1 MSKRSKIEKVSKGEA
16 KLRETSLPCGPQH
29 RNIEAIAAAI
39 TVARHISG
47 TILTR
52 NNVLGVTG
60 IIESLVNK
68 LNKGTKMSCF
78 FNRQNLSEED

>member
-1 MSKRSKIEKVSKGEA
+1 MSKGLAALRGQKREA

-68 LNKGTKMSCF
+68 LNKGTQMRCF